1 MISGLGKLYSDG
13 EVIVRQGESGHCMY
27 VIQQGS
33 AEVVHERDG
42 GEVRV
47 ATLRK
52 GDSFGEMAIF
62 EREVRSATVR
72 ALGEARILTV
82 DKRTF
87 LRRVQEDPTLAFNT
101 LRMLCERI
109 RQQNRELFELRRAD
123 RSAEGRGAGPPSA
136 SQPRGSAAPNRIA
149 KEG

>member
-13 EVIVRQGESGHCMY
+13 EAIVRQGEKGHCMY
-27 VIQQGS
+27 VIQKGK

-62 EREVRSATVR
+62 EREERSATVR

-82 DKRTF
+82 DKRIF
-87 LRRVQEDPTLAFNT
+87 LRRVQEDPTVAFNI

-109 RQQNRELFELRRAD
+109 RRQNKELFELRR
-123 RSAEGRGAGPPSA
+123 
-136 SQPRGSAAPNRIA
+136 RIA
-149 KEG
+149 REEED